1 MLGRNVSTCQIAMSP
16 VAPDAVVVITQ
27 VRPQND
33 QGNGPEELQS
43 SNASGSIPKPVAE
56 FYKGEPE
63 VLGTTQIVAGI
74 FLISIGIPMTIVST
88 EMIALV
94 LVLISY
100 IPFWSGILFIISGS
114 LSVAASMKP
123 TLGKVQASLV
133 MNIFSSLVAISG
145 MILAAL
151 DLSFLGVF
159 FGPYVLRQSYC
170 AHYKSDTQK
179 QCLGAFI
186 PMPVYNGVAA
196 FFLMLFTLIFCITIS
211 TSVFACRTAC
221 RSSFHENI
229 VVIYQT
235 TSLNVSDANRD
246 VPLDSTA
253 ALTSDLKAQT

>member
-1 MLGRNVSTCQIAMSP
+1 MLGRNVSPSQIAMSP
-16 VAPDAVVVITQ
+16 VAQDAVVVITQ

-43 SNASGSIPKPVAE
+43 SGSIPKPVAE

-74 FLISIGIPMTIVST
+74 FLISIGIAMRIVNPG
-88 EMIALV
+88 MIAIV
-94 LVLISY
+94 LVLISC

-123 TLGKVQASLV
+123 TLGKIQASLV

-151 DLSFLGVF
+151 DLLFFGVF
-159 FGPYVLRQSYC
+159 YAPYALRQSYC

-196 FFLMLFTLIFCITIS
+196 FILMLFTLIFCITIS

-235 TSLNVSDANRD
+235 TSLNASDANRD

>member
-1 MLGRNVSTCQIAMSP
+1 MSLEKCSSDHITRAMSP

-123 TLGKVQASLV
+123 TLGK
-133 MNIFSSLVAISG
+133 
-145 MILAAL
+145 
-151 DLSFLGVF
+151 
-159 FGPYVLRQSYC
+159 
-170 AHYKSDTQK
+170 
-179 QCLGAFI
+179 
-186 PMPVYNGVAA
+186 PVYNGVAA

>member
-1 MLGRNVSTCQIAMSP
+1 MSLEKCSSDHITRAMSP

-63 VLGTTQIVAGI
+63 VLG
-74 FLISIGIPMTIVST
+74 
-88 EMIALV
+88 
-94 LVLISY
+94 
-100 IPFWSGILFIISGS
+100 FIISGS

>member
-1 MLGRNVSTCQIAMSP
+1 MSLEKCSSDHITRAMSP
-16 VAPDAVVVITQ
+16 VAQDAVVVITQ

-43 SNASGSIPKPVAE
+43 SGSIPKPVAE

-63 VLGTTQIVAGI
+63 VLG
-74 FLISIGIPMTIVST
+74 
-88 EMIALV
+88 
-94 LVLISY
+94 
-100 IPFWSGILFIISGS
+100 FIISGS

-123 TLGKVQASLV
+123 TLGKIQASLV

-151 DLSFLGVF
+151 DLLFFGVF
-159 FGPYVLRQSYC
+159 YAPYALRQSYC

-196 FFLMLFTLIFCITIS
+196 FILMLFTLIFCITIS

-235 TSLNVSDANRD
+235 TSLNASDANRD

>member
-1 MLGRNVSTCQIAMSP
+1 MSLEKCSSDHITRAMSP
-16 VAPDAVVVITQ
+16 VAQDAVVVITQ

-43 SNASGSIPKPVAE
+43 SGSIPKPVAE

-74 FLISIGIPMTIVST
+74 FLISIGIAMRIVNPG
-88 EMIALV
+88 MIAIV
-94 LVLISY
+94 LVLISC

-123 TLGKVQASLV
+123 TLGK
-133 MNIFSSLVAISG
+133 
-145 MILAAL
+145 
-151 DLSFLGVF
+151 
-159 FGPYVLRQSYC
+159 
-170 AHYKSDTQK
+170 
-179 QCLGAFI
+179 
-186 PMPVYNGVAA
+186 PVYNGVAA
-196 FFLMLFTLIFCITIS
+196 FILMLFTLIFCITIS

-235 TSLNVSDANRD
+235 TSLNASDANRD